1 MVIHVKKIVNIT
13 KKNNRGNKMKYIKH
27 LVSIIAALSISS
39 AVYAAE
45 VRMAKANWDTGYFQ
59 AEVYKQALEKM
70 GYKVTEPKAMKPSVF
85 YVAAAAGDLDL
96 WVNGWFGTHDTYI
109 KEAKGKVKAV
119 GNVMSKG
126 GLQGYLID
134 KKSADKYGIKTVMDI
149 KKHAKQ
155 FDSNGDGKADMVAC
169 PPGWGCEKQI
179 TKHFAELGLGDFI
192 NPVQADYSAS
202 MADAIAKFKNG
213 KSVLFYTWTPNWTV
227 GALELGKDIVW
238 IEVPYSE
245 TKAVKVPNATKSKI
259 NMGFGA
265 DDIRPA
271 ANVDF
276 LKANPKIEKMLKKA
290 SIPLADVAAQNMKM
304 NAGEKSERAIKKH
317 ANAWIKNNQSTFDS
331 WIK

>member
-1 MVIHVKKIVNIT
+1 
-13 KKNNRGNKMKYIKH
+13 MKYLKYI
-27 LVSIIAALSISS
+27 VTTIAAITISGSIN
-39 AVYAAE
+39 AAE

-70 GYKVTEPKAMKPSVF
+70 GYKVSEPKAMKPSVF
-85 YVAAAAGDLDL
+85 YLAAAAGDLDL

-134 KKSADKYGIKTVMDI
+134 KKSADKFGIKTVMDI

-155 FDSNGDGKADMVAC
+155 FDSNNDGKADMVAC

-238 IEVPYSE
+238 IEVPYSK
-245 TKAVKVPNATKSKI
+245 TRAVKVPNATKSKI

-317 ANAWIKNNQSTFDS
+317 ANAWIKANQSTFDS

>member
-1 MVIHVKKIVNIT
+1 MKLV
-13 KKNNRGNKMKYIKH
+13 KYIAS
-27 LVSIIAALSISS
+27 VITAISITTMAQ
-39 AVYAAE
+39 AAE
-45 VRMAKANWDTGYFQ
+45 VRMARANWDTGYFQ
-59 AEVYKQALEKM
+59 AEIYKQALEKM
-70 GYKVTEPKAMKPSVF
+70 GYKVTEPKTMKPSVF
-85 YVAAAAGDLDL
+85 YLSAAAGDLDL

-119 GNVMSKG
+119 GNVMAKG

-169 PPGWGCEKQI
+169 PPGWGCEKKI
-179 TKHFAELGLGDFI
+179 TKHFEELGLGDFI

-202 MADAIAKFKNG
+202 MADAIAKYKNG

-238 IEVPYSE
+238 IEVPFSE
-245 TKAVKVPNATKSKI
+245 TKAIKVANATKSKI
-259 NMGFGA
+259 NMGFNA

-304 NAGEKSERAIKKH
+304 NTGEKSEKAIKKH
-317 ANAWIKNNQSTFDS
+317 ANAWIKDNQSKFDS

>member
-1 MVIHVKKIVNIT
+1 
-13 KKNNRGNKMKYIKH
+13 MKYIKH

-119 GNVMSKG
+119 GNVMPKG
-126 GLQGYLID
+126 GLQGYLIG

-238 IEVPYSE
+238 IEVPYSK

-317 ANAWIKNNQSTFDS
+317 ASAWIKANQSTFDS
-331 WIK
+331 WVK

>member
-1 MVIHVKKIVNIT
+1 V
-13 KKNNRGNKMKYIKH
+13 RYLKY
-27 LVSIIAALSISS
+27 LVTIIAAISISS
-39 AVYAAE
+39 SVNSAE

-70 GYKVTEPKAMKPSVF
+70 GYTVTEPKAMKPSVF
-85 YVAAAAGDLDL
+85 YLAAAAGDLDL

-179 TKHFAELGLGDFI
+179 TKHFNELGLGDFI

-238 IEVPYSE
+238 IEVPYSK
-245 TKAVKVPNATKSKI
+245 TKSVKVPNATKTKI

-271 ANVDF
+271 ANVNF

-317 ANAWIKNNQSTFDS
+317 ASAWIKANQSTFDS
-331 WIK
+331 WVK

>member
-1 MVIHVKKIVNIT
+1 
-13 KKNNRGNKMKYIKH
+13 MKYLKYLATIM
-27 LVSIIAALSISS
+27 VAITISTS
-39 AVYAAE
+39 VNAAE
-45 VRMAKANWDTGYFQ
+45 VKMAKANWDTGYFQ

-70 GYKVTEPKAMKPSVF
+70 GYTVAEPKAMKPSVF
-85 YVAAAAGDLDL
+85 YLAAAAGDLDL

-109 KEAKGKVKAV
+109 KEAKGKVKPV

-134 KKSADKYGIKTVMDI
+134 KKSADKFGIKTVMDI

-155 FDSNGDGKADMVAC
+155 FDSNADGKADMVAC

-202 MADAIAKFKNG
+202 MADAIAKYKNG

-238 IEVPYSE
+238 IEVPYSK
-245 TKAVKVPNATKSKI
+245 TKSVKVPNATKSKI

-317 ANAWIKNNQSTFDS
+317 ASAWIKANQSTFDS
-331 WIK
+331 WLK

>member
-1 MVIHVKKIVNIT
+1 MKLV
-13 KKNNRGNKMKYIKH
+13 KYIA
-27 LVSIIAALSISS
+27 SIITAISISTM
-39 AVYAAE
+39 AQAAE

-70 GYKVTEPKAMKPSVF
+70 GYNVTEPKAMKPSVF

-109 KEAKGKVKAV
+109 KEAKGKVKPV

-276 LKANPKIEKMLKKA
+276 LKANPKVEKMLKKA

-304 NAGEKSERAIKKH
+304 NSGEKSERAIKKH
-317 ANAWIKNNQSTFDS
+317 AAAWIKANQSTFDS
-331 WIK
+331 WTK

>member
-1 MVIHVKKIVNIT
+1 MKLL
-13 KKNNRGNKMKYIKH
+13 KYIASVI
-27 LVSIIAALSISS
+27 LVMTISS
-39 AVYAAE
+39 MAQAAE

-238 IEVPYSE
+238 IEVPYSQ
-245 TKAVKVPNATKSKI
+245 TKAVKVANATKSKI

-276 LKANPKIEKMLKKA
+276 LKANPKVEKMLKKA

-317 ANAWIKNNQSTFDS
+317 ANAWIKANQSTFDS

>member
-1 MVIHVKKIVNIT
+1 
-13 KKNNRGNKMKYIKH
+13 
-27 LVSIIAALSISS
+27 
-39 AVYAAE
+39 
-45 VRMAKANWDTGYFQ
+45 
-59 AEVYKQALEKM
+59 
-70 GYKVTEPKAMKPSVF
+70 
-85 YVAAAAGDLDL
+85 
-96 WVNGWFGTHDTYI
+96 
-109 KEAKGKVKAV
+109 
-119 GNVMSKG
+119 
-126 GLQGYLID
+126 
-134 KKSADKYGIKTVMDI
+134 MDI

-202 MADAIAKFKNG
+202 MADAIAKYKNG

-245 TKAVKVPNATKSKI
+245 TKAVKVPNATKAKI

-271 ANVDF
+271 ANVAF
-276 LKANPKIEKMLKKA
+276 LKANPKVEKMLKKA

-304 NAGEKSERAIKKH
+304 NQGEKSEKAIKKH
-317 ANAWIKNNQSTFDS
+317 ASAWIKANQSTFDS
-331 WIK
+331 WLK

>member
-1 MVIHVKKIVNIT
+1 MKLV
-13 KKNNRGNKMKYIKH
+13 KYIAS
-27 LVSIIAALSISS
+27 VITAISISTM
-39 AVYAAE
+39 AQAAE

-109 KEAKGKVKAV
+109 KEAKGKVKAI

-134 KKSADKYGIKTVMDI
+134 KRSADKFKIKTVMDI

-238 IEVPYSE
+238 IEVPYSK
-245 TKAVKVPNATKSKI
+245 TKSVKVPNATKSKI

-317 ANAWIKNNQSTFDS
+317 ANAWIKANQSTFDS
-331 WIK
+331 WLK

>member
-1 MVIHVKKIVNIT
+1 
-13 KKNNRGNKMKYIKH
+13 MKYIKH
-27 LVSIIAALSISS
+27 LVLVIAALSISG

-70 GYKVTEPKAMKPSVF
+70 GYKVAEPKAMKPSVF

-109 KEAKGKVKAV
+109 KESRGKVKAV

-134 KKSADKYGIKTVMDI
+134 KKSADKYGIKSVMDI

-155 FDSNGDGKADMVAC
+155 FDSNNDGKADMVAC

-238 IEVPYSE
+238 IEVPYSQ
-245 TKAVKVPNATKSKI
+245 TKSVKVPNATKSKI

-276 LKANPKIEKMLKKA
+276 LKANPKVEKMLKKA

-304 NAGEKSERAIKKH
+304 NKGEKSEKAIKKH
-317 ANAWIKNNQSTFDS
+317 ASAWIKANQTTFDS
-331 WIK
+331 WLK

>member
-1 MVIHVKKIVNIT
+1 
-13 KKNNRGNKMKYIKH
+13 MKYLKF
-27 LVSIIAALSISS
+27 LVTIWVAITISS
-39 AVYAAE
+39 GVNAAE

-85 YVAAAAGDLDL
+85 YLAAAAGDLDL

-134 KKSADKYGIKTVMDI
+134 KKSADKYGIKSVMDI

-202 MADAIAKFKNG
+202 MADAIAKYKNG

-238 IEVPYSE
+238 IEVPYSK
-245 TKAVKVPNATKSKI
+245 TKSVKVPNATKSKI

-317 ANAWIKNNQSTFDS
+317 ANAWIKANQSTFDS
-331 WIK
+331 WVK

>member
-1 MVIHVKKIVNIT
+1 V
-13 KKNNRGNKMKYIKH
+13 RYLKY
-27 LVSIIAALSISS
+27 LATIIAAITISS
-39 AVYAAE
+39 SVNAAE

-85 YVAAAAGDLDL
+85 YLAAAAGDLDL

-134 KKSADKYGIKTVMDI
+134 KKSADKFGIKTVMDI

-317 ANAWIKNNQSTFDS
+317 ANAWIKANQSTFDS
-331 WIK
+331 WVK

>member
-1 MVIHVKKIVNIT
+1 
-13 KKNNRGNKMKYIKH
+13 MKYFKY
-27 LVSIIAALSISS
+27 LVTTFAALTISS
-39 AVYAAE
+39 AVNSADIK
-45 VRMAKANWDTGYFQ
+45 MAKANWDTGYFQ
-59 AEVYKQALEKM
+59 AEIYKQALEKM
-70 GYKVTEPKAMKPSVF
+70 GHTVSEPKAIKPSVF

-96 WVNGWFGTHDTYI
+96 WVNGWFSTHDGYI
-109 KEAKGKVKAV
+109 KESKGKVETV
-119 GNVMSKG
+119 GYVMKKG

-134 KKSADKYGIKTVMDI
+134 KKTADSLGIKSVMDI

-192 NPVQADYSAS
+192 NPVKADYSAS
-202 MADAIAKFKNG
+202 MADVVAKYKNG

-227 GALELGKDIVW
+227 GALKLGQDVVW

-245 TKAVKVPNATKSKI
+245 TKKVKVSNATKSKI

-271 ANVDF
+271 ANKAF
-276 LKANPKIEKMLKKA
+276 LKANPDVKKMLKKA
-290 SIPLADVAAQNMKM
+290 SIPLGDIAAQNMKM

-317 ANAWIKNNQSTFDS
+317 AAAWIKANQSTFDS
-331 WIK
+331 WLK